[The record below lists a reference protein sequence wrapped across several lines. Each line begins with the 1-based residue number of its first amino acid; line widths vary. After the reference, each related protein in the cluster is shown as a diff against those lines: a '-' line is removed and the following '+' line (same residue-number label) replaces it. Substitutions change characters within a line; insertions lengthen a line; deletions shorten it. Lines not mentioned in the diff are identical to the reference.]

1 MVLKPKGWRGWLAA
15 LAVLLGAI
23 TVVALDLADGAVRR
37 WWAEHAFTTGI
48 VSGVLVLL
56 LTLLIV
62 NQVVR
67 GRQIL
72 DRARAVSAQAAIVLS
87 QGERSARAVSAAL
100 AGSGERA
107 AAADEVRTYML
118 MLLVSAPVLIDARV
132 SRTFLEQAQRL
143 AGEMARIMTVTAS
156 GREPAEPPGALPGG
170 RIEETV
176 RQLRVT
182 AAPLIQQLTPDE
194 RVAVGEFQR

>member
-1 MVLKPKGWRGWLAA
+1 MVLKPKGWQGWLAA

-23 TVVALDLADGAVRR
+23 TLVALDLTDSTVRR

-72 DRARAVSAQAAIVLS
+72 DRARAVSAQAAMVLS

-100 AGSGERA
+100 AGSGDRA
-107 AAADEVRTYML
+107 TAADEVRTYML

-143 AGEMARIMTVTAS
+143 AGEMARIMTVS
-156 GREPAEPPGALPGG
+156 GREPAAPPGG

>member
-1 MVLKPKGWRGWLAA
+1 
-15 LAVLLGAI
+15 
-23 TVVALDLADGAVRR
+23 
-37 WWAEHAFTTGI
+37 
-48 VSGVLVLL
+48 
-56 LTLLIV
+56 
-62 NQVVR
+62 
-67 GRQIL
+67 
-72 DRARAVSAQAAIVLS
+72 
-87 QGERSARAVSAAL
+87 
-100 AGSGERA
+100 
-107 AAADEVRTYML
+107 ML

-143 AGEMARIMTVTAS
+143 AGEMARVMTVTAS
-156 GREPAEPPGALPGG
+156 GREPAEPPGAPPGG

>member
-1 MVLKPKGWRGWLAA
+1 MA

-23 TVVALDLADGAVRR
+23 ALVALDLADGAVRR
-37 WWAEHAFTTGI
+37 WWGGHALTTDM
-48 VSGVLVLL
+48 VAGVLVLL

-62 NQVVR
+62 NQLVR

-72 DRARAVSAQAAIVLS
+72 DRSRAFSAQAAIVLS
-87 QGERSARAVSAAL
+87 QGERSAKAVGAVL
-100 AGSGERA
+100 AGPGDRA

-143 AGEMARIMTVTAS
+143 AGEMARSMTATAS
-156 GREPAEPPGALPGG
+156 GPDPAGRPDR

-176 RQLRVT
+176 QQLRVT
-182 AAPLIQQLTPDE
+182 AAPLLHQLTPDE
-194 RVAVGEFQR
+194 RVAVGDFQR

>member
-1 MVLKPKGWRGWLAA
+1 
-15 LAVLLGAI
+15 
-23 TVVALDLADGAVRR
+23 
-37 WWAEHAFTTGI
+37 
-48 VSGVLVLL
+48 
-56 LTLLIV
+56 
-62 NQVVR
+62 
-67 GRQIL
+67 
-72 DRARAVSAQAAIVLS
+72 
-87 QGERSARAVSAAL
+87 
-100 AGSGERA
+100 
-107 AAADEVRTYML
+107 

-143 AGEMARIMTVTAS
+143 AGEMARIMTVS
-156 GREPAEPPGALPGG
+156 GREPAAPPGAPPGG